1 MPPFV
6 NQLRT
11 PAEAISLAP
20 SGAASITFRVQLLEA
35 WDAVRVVAEPH
46 TSVATVK
53 ARALAVLAPDVPQ
66 PGDVVTKLGGFEIRD
81 EAKSLTDVGVQE
93 GSTLLLPFRR
103 RQPLT

>member
-20 SGAASITFRVQLLEA
+20 DGATSITFRVQLLEA
-35 WDAVRVVAEPH
+35 WDAVRIVAEPS

-53 ARALAVLAPDVPQ
+53 ARALTVLAPDAPQ
-66 PGDVVTKLGGFEIRD
+66 RGDVVTKLGGFEIRD
-81 EAKSLTDVGVQE
+81 ESKSLADVGVKE
-93 GSTLLLPFRR
+93 GSTLLLHFRR
-103 RQPLT
+103 RQPIK